1 MSTIS
6 SVSSGTNSTASSQ
19 NKIIGK
25 DEFLKMLIAQLKNQD
40 PMNPLDGT
48 NFAAQLAQFS
58 TVEQIYNMSTQLGA
72 MSASISAMNNTQ
84 MATLIGSEVTAQ
96 GNTIKVDG
104 PQNTL
109 AYRLSSDAVKGTI
122 RIFNDKGV
130 QVKALDMVSLKAG
143 MNTLAWD
150 SSGLASGIYTF
161 DVSATDKNGVAVS
174 AATIITGNVTGV
186 SYKDGTP
193 YITVNGQDIGFGSVI
208 SVKKPSA

>member
-1 MSTIS
+1 MSTVS

-96 GNTIKVDG
+96 GSTIKVDG

-109 AYRLSSDAVKGTI
+109 TYRLSSDAAKGTI

-130 QVKALDMVSLKAG
+130 QVKALDMVGLKAG
-143 MNTLAWD
+143 MNTLTWD
-150 SSGLASGIYTF
+150 SSGLASGTYTF

-174 AATIITGNVTGV
+174 ATTIIIGNVTGV

-193 YITVNGQDIGFGSVI
+193 YITVNGQDIDFGSVI